1 MLPCFL
7 TEKMFGKNRAVCHF
21 LIDIAHGA
29 WYNYRKSG
37 KTGRLI
43 AKALLILLHAAA
55 AALNYSC
62 KIKAAP
68 IFVGALSFWKAL
80 AARPLYHL
88 GFAGIE

>member
-1 MLPCFL
+1 L

-21 LIDIAHGA
+21 LIDITSCT

-68 IFVGALSFWKAL
+68 IFVGALSFSESFGCASSV
-80 AARPLYHL
+80 PF
-88 GFAGIE
+88 GFCRD